1 MREEKGR
8 RETKLEGAAKKK
20 GLLVIVSGPSG
31 SGKTTIVERLSGKL
45 DFEKSISATTRKK
58 RKGEKD
64 GRDYYF
70 LERKNFENKIRE
82 GYFLEHACV
91 FGHYYGTPR
100 EEALRAF
107 EQGKTFLLEIDVQGA
122 SQVMK
127 KHTGALSIFI
137 QPPENEKTLV
147 ERLKGRS
154 TEDDAEIEKR
164 IQTARREMAE
174 KAHYQY
180 VVENDELDRAV
191 DEVKRIIERA
201 ERGK

>member
-1 MREEKGR
+1 MNQRNAAAEI
-8 RETKLEGAAKKK
+8 AAKE
-20 GLLVIVSGPSG
+20 LRRH
-31 SGKTTIVERLSGKL
+31 VE
-45 DFEKSISATTRKK
+45 
-58 RKGEKD
+58 
-64 GRDYYF
+64 
-70 LERKNFENKIRE
+70 LERS
-82 GYFLEHACV
+82 
-91 FGHYYGTPR
+91 FGVEFVPR
-100 EEALRAF
+100 GEEPGEALRAF